1 MEYKWTEIARRA
13 GGCWRCFVA
22 RLATQ
27 RGDDELV
34 EDNGHWHQSEKAEMQ
49 RPSEAMAEGIEH
61 MLAGMRILR
70 ESCKRSAQ
78 SIEGLARRLLEV
90 GEPGPGAEWRQD
102 SGLGLDSDELDEL
115 DLPSTPPVELLCRQA
130 TSSWSRASLEED
142 VTAPIQKR
150 KSSRREEKDDEME
163 GESSQRKRRR
173 LREQD
178 ATIAAVELEFSA
190 EEHREDDQQSKQ
202 QMPAPAPDA
211 ERDRWRAEA
220 SLLQSNIV
228 AEVQYMANTKVTH
241 QQASRLEEEVYDEWL
256 VQYEKNDERGVARD
270 IRRIA
275 VEWKDRCG
283 LCWVEG
289 RETVH
294 TWDKCMRTGP
304 TAWKAVDTD
313 IKTIQDKILCKS
325 SSKAEDG
332 EWQRS
337 SGCWRC
343 GMPAWMC
350 SRFEFVPG
358 QWYQRKAG
366 DQGCKHGGV
375 LAQMVSA
382 ICIKHPIGAALVIA
396 QKKIWAG
403 QERVR
408 LDSENGVD
416 WLVDWDTKSKP
427 EASNFVY
434 VAVELERYA
443 RVARGISHG
452 I

>member
-1 MEYKWTEIARRA
+1 M
-13 GGCWRCFVA
+13 
-22 RLATQ
+22 
-27 RGDDELV
+27 
-34 EDNGHWHQSEKAEMQ
+34 
-49 RPSEAMAEGIEH
+49 
-61 MLAGMRILR
+61 
-70 ESCKRSAQ
+70 
-78 SIEGLARRLLEV
+78 
-90 GEPGPGAEWRQD
+90 
-102 SGLGLDSDELDEL
+102 
-115 DLPSTPPVELLCRQA
+115 
-130 TSSWSRASLEED
+130 
-142 VTAPIQKR
+142 
-150 KSSRREEKDDEME
+150 
-163 GESSQRKRRR
+163 
-173 LREQD
+173 
-178 ATIAAVELEFSA
+178 
-190 EEHREDDQQSKQ
+190 
-202 QMPAPAPDA
+202 
-211 ERDRWRAEA
+211 
-220 SLLQSNIV
+220 
-228 AEVQYMANTKVTH
+228 AEVQYTADMRVTH
-241 QQASRLEEEVYDEWL
+241 QQASGLEEEAYDEWL
-256 VQYEKNDERGVARD
+256 AQYEKNDERGVARD

-294 TWDKCMRTGP
+294 TWDKCMRTAP
-304 TAWKAVDTD
+304 TAWKAVDTH
-313 IKTIQDKILCKS
+313 IKTIRDTILNQS
-325 SSKAEDG
+325 SGKGEGG
-332 EWQRS
+332 EWQQN

-358 QWYQRKAG
+358 RWYQRKAG

-382 ICIKHPIGAALVIA
+382 ICIKHPIGAAFVIA

-443 RVARGISHG
+443 RVARGISQG